1 MKKPSLYYK
10 TPEASTGFLL
20 WKATQLWQRGVKH
33 ALDEY
38 KLTQSQFVTLASIL
52 SLREKNEE
60 VTQSM
65 LSSHTRMDAMT
76 VSIVMRTLQR
86 KKLIKRSKH
95 SFDTRAKSIE
105 LTAQG
110 EKVCTAAI
118 SKVERFDKDFFEMN
132 AKTSRDFN
140 DRLLQMVSQL
150 N

>member
-1 MKKPSLYYK
+1 
-10 TPEASTGFLL
+10 
-20 WKATQLWQRGVKH
+20 
-33 ALDEY
+33 
-38 KLTQSQFVTLASIL
+38 
-52 SLREKNEE
+52 
-60 VTQSM
+60 
-65 LSSHTRMDAMT
+65 MDAMT

>member
-20 WKATQLWQRGVKH
+20 WKATQLWQRGVKN

-38 KLTQSQFVTLASIL
+38 KLTHSQFVTLASIL